1 MTAASWETVFV
12 LYIRNPSY
20 FVVQREDDIPKIE
33 QMSVEIDLKVGNRPL
48 SSCKEKQ
55 FQPGQL
61 LVVQNCPDKMHQVL
75 RMINL
80 DLSAIESH
88 SLHENDRQRLLS
100 ASKFKIYVGGLNFY

>member
-20 FVVQREDDIPKIE
+20 FVVQREDDISKIE

-61 LVVQNCPDKMHQVL
+61 LVIQSGLEKCT
-75 RMINL
+75 
-80 DLSAIESH
+80 
-88 SLHENDRQRLLS
+88 
-100 ASKFKIYVGGLNFY
+100 KFCT